1 MIHHQDTKSTKGAP
15 DKALGEGEGRIDCLV
30 EGVAILELKS
40 VEQILPIH
48 EAQLLTDLRL
58 TGKRLGFILDFNA
71 PRMKDG
77 IRRRVL

>member
-1 MIHHQDTKSTKGAP
+1 M
-15 DKALGEGEGRIDCLV
+15 
-30 EGVAILELKS
+30 AILELKS

-48 EAQLLTDLRL
+48 EAQLLTDLRP

-71 PRMKDG
+71 PRMRDG